1 MINLHFFGSVLLF
14 IFLQIHR
21 CDDETCCPVHPPFHW
36 LPFPKNDE
44 GNPGHYKPF
53 SATYGAQDPTE
64 EDILSNVNDVRRV
77 SEQEQ
82 VSSKL

>member
-1 MINLHFFGSVLLF
+1 MINLHLFGSALL
-14 IFLQIHR
+14 IFLQIRH
-21 CDDETCCPVHPPFHW
+21 CDDETCCPVHPPFHR

-44 GNPGHYKPF
+44 GNRGYYKPF
-53 SATYGAQDPTE
+53 RAMYGAQDPTE
-64 EDILSNVNDVRRV
+64 EDITSNVNNVRKV